1 MQRRPLE
8 DRDAVA
14 APFAPFGRSYE
25 SNGGFDAYARK
36 KYADVDARQRRKQT
50 RAEEKKPES
59 PEESPS
65 ARCRAACFAGD
76 VAAVEASLA
85 SGADPTARDS
95 RGRNAAHWACAGV
108 PGAAAAACLTAVV
121 EAAAAKPDCDA
132 EARAAFPRLPRLR
145 PPGAVATPSERAR
158 DVRTPWWDARDF
170 AGRAP
175 MDLARDPAARAALAK
190 LREGVARRAA
200 HAGGGARPDPSRVSR
215 VRVSEWSRRLE
226 EAARTAAAWPRE
238 CAAEARKVAEE
249 IVAAVEATGGGGGE
263 GGEGGRGGGEGEGE
277 EEGEEEGEAGGGSSK
292 RSLLL
297 AGLDRLRLLLGREA
311 HARAADVFARLDA
324 ATGEAEAEARRVRFV
339 EAPRRA
345 RGFARGFDRRLALDA
360 CEEAKKLARW
370 CDR

>member
-1 MQRRPLE
+1 
-8 DRDAVA
+8 
-14 APFAPFGRSYE
+14 
-25 SNGGFDAYARK
+25 
-36 KYADVDARQRRKQT
+36 
-50 RAEEKKPES
+50 
-59 PEESPS
+59 
-65 ARCRAACFAGD
+65 
-76 VAAVEASLA
+76 
-85 SGADPTARDS
+85 
-95 RGRNAAHWACAGV
+95 
-108 PGAAAAACLTAVV
+108 
-121 EAAAAKPDCDA
+121 
-132 EARAAFPRLPRLR
+132 
-145 PPGAVATPSERAR
+145 
-158 DVRTPWWDARDF
+158 
-170 AGRAP
+170 
-175 MDLARDPAARAALAK
+175 MDLARDPAARATLAK

-215 VRVSEWSRRLE
+215 VRTAEWSRRLE

-249 IVAAVEATGGGGGE
+249 IVAAVEATGGGGE
-263 GGEGGRGGGEGEGE
+263 GGEGRGGGDGEG

-292 RSLLL
+292 MSRLL